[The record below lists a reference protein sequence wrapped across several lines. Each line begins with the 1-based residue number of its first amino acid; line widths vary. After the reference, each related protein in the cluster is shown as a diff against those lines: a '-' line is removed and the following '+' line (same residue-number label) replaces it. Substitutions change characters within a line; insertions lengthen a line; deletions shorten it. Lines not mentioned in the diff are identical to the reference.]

1 MSDFKGKKYIQA
13 RSVVRSE
20 KSYSRALAQFRV
32 ILLDNL
38 AVIWWRI
45 EATLIVRHA
54 VSNGTYR
61 IERALNRG
69 GSKGGATGPCP
80 PQTMDEKLKL
90 SCRAYMLVLQLPLMT
105 INSS

>member
-38 AVIWWRI
+38 AVI
-45 EATLIVRHA
+45 
-54 VSNGTYR
+54 
-61 IERALNRG
+61 
-69 GSKGGATGPCP
+69 
-80 PQTMDEKLKL
+80 
-90 SCRAYMLVLQLPLMT
+90 
-105 INSS
+105 